1 MNSVYDTF
9 IIKWI
14 FTHISMWY
22 GHFTVLSKVISGFSS
37 HPAFGNKHLSACPAP
52 ALGAQL
58 DFGTSGE
65 LYWVNFRVLTMI
77 FGIPQWEFP
86 IHWIEP
92 PSYHPFQEDFTN
104 EISHPAIGVSLWIPH
119 IWIFDGDIN
128 ERLCTTV
135 AFWTFD
141 AEPGSE
147 WKRTTAMYLVGPF
160 SIRNCFRNCI
170 SEHFYNTYTVC
181 IYIYI
186 YIYIYACYMG
196 IYGYSI
202 IRCYKIYTIY
212 NT

>member
-1 MNSVYDTF
+1 
-9 IIKWI
+9 
-14 FTHISMWY
+14 MWY

-52 ALGAQL
+52 ALSDL
-58 DFGTSGE
+58 VHHSISG
-65 LYWVNFRVLTMI
+65 LLTMI
-77 FGIPQWEFP
+77 FGIAQWDFLWLFI
-86 IHWIEP
+86 IHGIELIEP
-92 PSYHPFQEDFTN
+92 PSYHPFSYWDFIN

-119 IWIFDGDIN
+119 IWICDGDIN

-160 SIRNCFRNCI
+160 SIRNCFWNCI

-181 IYIYI
+181 VCRYTYIYI
-186 YIYIYACYMG
+186 CVLYRHIWLQY
-196 IYGYSI
+196 
-202 IRCYKIYTIY
+202 Y
-212 NT
+212 NVL